1 MSFNQKVGYTFDV
14 SRVKSN
20 CIDSCFAKDY
30 CYNEFGQEKINHK
43 YQLKLNRNSNLIS
56 SCRFVKRMKAE
67 LFRLNHPQLRI
78 FSDGDI
84 VYNNTDLAQ
93 IQLSNIFGLCNSSD
107 SKFWMTTRNQ
117 NELFRFLSLGNKKP
131 DNLNIILSVKNKS
144 VISPGFLNYCK
155 NLKIQLSYITN
166 KKSESN
172 CIASTSKNKKSC
184 HENYCNDCITYDD
197 NIIARVWFIH
207 GRGKSK
213 FLESLK

>member
-1 MSFNQKVGYTFDV
+1 MGFTFDV
-14 SRVKSN
+14 SRQKSN
-20 CIDSCFAKDY
+20 CIESCFAANW

-43 YQLKLNRNSNLIS
+43 YQLKLNRNSKLIS
-56 SCRFVKRMKAE
+56 SERFVKVVRRE

-84 VYNNTDLAQ
+84 VYNNSDLAQ
-93 IQLSNIFGLCNSSD
+93 IQLSNIFALCNSSD

-117 NELFRFLSLGNKKP
+117 NELFKFLSMGNKKP
-131 DNLNIILSVKNKS
+131 DNLNILLSVKDKS
-144 VISPGFLNYCK
+144 VISPGFFNYCK
-155 NLKIQLSYITN
+155 SLKIQLSYITS

-184 HENYCNDCITYDD
+184 HANFCNDCITYDD